1 MEFFLCCCP
10 VTGRVIL
17 DGSEQG
23 PNKDSAGNLLTK
35 QCNAGLHTISLQCPD
50 GEKCSPRQVTIEIK
64 DTDPI
69 SPVEVA
75 FKCKK
80 RAVA

>member
-1 MEFFLCCCP
+1 MEFFLCHCT

-17 DGSEQG
+17 DGSDQG
-23 PNKDSAGNLLTK
+23 PNKDSDGNLLTK
-35 QCNAGLHTISLQCPD
+35 QCNAGLHTIALQCPD
-50 GEKCSPRQVTIEIK
+50 KKKCTPRQVKIEIN

-75 FKCKK
+75 FKCRKK
-80 RAVA
+80 AVV

>member
-1 MEFFLCCCP
+1 
-10 VTGRVIL
+10 VIL
-17 DGSEQG
+17 DGSDQG

-35 QCNAGLHTISLQCPD
+35 ECNAGLHTIALQCPD
-50 GEKCSPRQVTIEIK
+50 GGKCSPSQITIEIK

-69 SPVEVA
+69 APLEVS

-80 RAVA
+80 SRKA